1 VGVPSRQW
9 GETPVAYVVLRPQT
23 TIAADALL
31 GWLNARVGKT
41 QRLADLLLVE
51 SLPRSEIGKVLK
63 RQLREEYSTKN

>member
-1 VGVPSRQW
+1 
-9 GETPVAYVVLRPQT
+9 VVLRPQT
-23 TIAADALL
+23 TITADVLL
-31 GWLNARVGKT
+31 AWLNTRVGKT